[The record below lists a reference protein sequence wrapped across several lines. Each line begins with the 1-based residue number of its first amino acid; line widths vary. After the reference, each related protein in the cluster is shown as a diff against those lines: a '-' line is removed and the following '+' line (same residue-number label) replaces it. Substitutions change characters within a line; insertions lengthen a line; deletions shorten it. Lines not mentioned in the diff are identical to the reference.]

1 MGYEILGILASV
13 AAIVSGF
20 GWILDKNH
28 KKLEDILRCNGQNL
42 TGLIHKVEK
51 IEDSFN
57 DLRAEI
63 PAKFVT
69 KDELLTHMR
78 NEEKWQSET
87 HDQLIQIR
95 EEISALRQWNH
106 R

>member
-1 MGYEILGILASV
+1 MGMELIGLVASV
-13 AAIVSGF
+13 ATIFSGL
-20 GWILDKNH
+20 GWLLDKNH
-28 KKLEDILRCNGQNL
+28 KKLEVMLRYNGQNL
-42 TGLIHKVEK
+42 NNLVTKVEK
-51 IEDSFN
+51 IETSFN

-69 KDELLTHMR
+69 KAELLTHMR

-95 EEISALRQWNH
+95 EEISALRQWTH

>member
-13 AAIVSGF
+13 ATIVSGF

-28 KKLEDILRCNGQNL
+28 KKLEDILKYNGQNL

-51 IEDSFN
+51 IENSFN
-57 DLRAEI
+57 NLRAEI

-78 NEEKWQSET
+78 NEERWQQDT
-87 HDQLIQIR
+87 HDQLMQIR
-95 EEISALRQWNH
+95 EELSALRQWNH